1 MSESHE
7 ESLETLTYERSKLWS
22 NFLKRCENME
32 DGEELNMS
40 SIEEVYKNDDEESI
54 GDIEEAIEEDVV
66 DKVEEVHNT
75 TAFMSKAE
83 LTLMI
88 CSGDNKEI
96 LDQTLP
102 IVQEHVRKWKA
113 AGLDRILNTFDEQKI
128 EQHVGDWLRRHNS
141 AYGDKTLQP
150 LSQTKQCH
158 RHFKA
163 TDHVF
168 SPAASSDSETESMHS
183 VDTARYIRA
192 SRKRT
197 VSTATKCSSPM
208 TTIKMYRTLPRM
220 RDELRAKY
228 SCNEYNEDQEHRHHM
243 QALRHRRDQLHRCNR
258 ERERERDHEIIYH
271 PTPRHYPYR
280 VASSFHGQQRRKQLR
295 KRRDS
300 SPHFPSTS
308 SSEDETAHSRC
319 DCNACMR
326 RVFSMSSHPYC
337 GYRSY
342 QSHSLYHHQRLEMGS
357 RTSHSTF
364 KRSVRHVRR
373 QHSFEDDLRPRLL
386 ESECK
391 CCNKDR
397 LCSNVVHIA
406 NSSTEEWLVENRS
419 SPDLL
424 NLKAQT
430 QTPTSSRFKTNST
443 LKSKMAPALEQID
456 VLAEETD
463 EDTEEDVLEK
473 KSNTDKEHLPR
484 DKPKRK
490 RLEKCNNSDKASKNK
505 PSNEISKPEIN
516 EEPVKTKNERI
527 TKSSKLKGTQLK
539 GQKKKAV
546 KSGKKGSA
554 AGKNGKSAVAS
565 SSVGKARS
573 KQKSEAKQ
581 KSEESE
587 NSDEDFKLAV
597 ALSKQTFLSEQKKS
611 IQNADTKMDE
621 DSDSS
626 SKLPE
631 QSTFN
636 NNSVACNSTAVSID
650 TACAHSMKNLNMQ
663 PTNDVANTIASFCKQ
678 SVEISDSD
686 GDCTIVT
693 STTGCEAAAAVAKP
707 AGDVPQPPTNIKP
720 TKKGYLLYRPAD
732 RSQSCSGNFTLTE
745 HTLVPIIGQNKAR
758 KFLKYYTG
766 ARSFDNRYSVYYR
779 PTEKMANALS
789 AGAKS
794 VDYMS
799 SSSSGSDSDIFD
811 RLHRYGDVYLE
822 KNNDSD

>member
-1 MSESHE
+1 
-7 ESLETLTYERSKLWS
+7 
-22 NFLKRCENME
+22 ME
-32 DGEELNMS
+32 DGEEINMNN
-40 SIEEVYKNDDEESI
+40 IEEIYKDDDEESI
-54 GDIEEAIEEDVV
+54 VDMEEAVEDV
-66 DKVEEVHNT
+66 DEVEEVHNT

-83 LTLMI
+83 LTLMV
-88 CSGDNKEI
+88 CSGDNKQI

-150 LSQTKQCH
+150 LSPSKQCL
-158 RHFKA
+158 RRFKA

-168 SPAASSDSETESMHS
+168 SPVASSDSETESMHS

-258 ERERERDHEIIYH
+258 ERERDREREHELIYH

-295 KRRDS
+295 KRRDN
-300 SPHFPSTS
+300 SPHCPSTS

-326 RVFSMSSHPYC
+326 RVFSMSSHPYF

-364 KRSVRHVRR
+364 KRSVRHLRR

-424 NLKAQT
+424 NLKAQI
-430 QTPTSSRFKTNST
+430 QTPTTSRFKTNST
-443 LKSKMAPALEQID
+443 LKSKMAPAFEPID
-456 VLAEETD
+456 VLAEEID
-463 EDTEEDVLEK
+463 EDTEEDVLK
-473 KSNTDKEHLPR
+473 KDRNTDKEHLPK

-490 RLEKCNNSDKASKNK
+490 RLEKCFNSDKASKSITNL
-505 PSNEISKPEIN
+505 PSNDISQPEIS
-516 EEPVKTKNERI
+516 EEPVKTKNERR
-527 TKSSKLKGTQLK
+527 TKSSKLKSTPLK
-539 GQKKKAV
+539 SQKKKAV
-546 KSGKKGSA
+546 KSGKKGSV

-565 SSVGKARS
+565 STVDKVRRKPKKET
-573 KQKSEAKQ
+573 KQE
-581 KSEESE
+581 SEESE
-587 NSDEDFKLAV
+587 DSDEDFKLAV
-597 ALSKQTFLSEQKKS
+597 ALSKQTFLSDQKKS
-611 IQNADTKMDE
+611 IQNADSKMDE

-636 NNSVACNSTAVSID
+636 DHSVACNSTAVSID
-650 TACAHSMKNLNMQ
+650 TACAHSMKNLMKLQ
-663 PTNDVANTIASFCKQ
+663 PTNDVTNTIAISSKQ
-678 SVEISDSD
+678 TGDISDSD

-707 AGDVPQPPTNIKP
+707 AGDVCQPPTNIKP

-732 RSQSCSGNFTLTE
+732 RSQSCNSGIFTLTE

-766 ARSFDNRYSVYYR
+766 ARNFDNRYSVYYR

-794 VDYMS
+794 VDYQS
-799 SSSSGSDSDIFD
+799 SSGSGSDSDVFD
-811 RLHRYGDVYLE
+811 RLHRYGDVYLD

>member
-1 MSESHE
+1 MSNLLVDE

-32 DGEELNMS
+32 DGEEINVS
-40 SIEEVYKNDDEESI
+40 DIEEIYKNNDEESI
-54 GDIEEAIEEDVV
+54 ADVEEAVEDVV
-66 DKVEEVHNT
+66 DEAEEVHNT

-150 LSQTKQCH
+150 LSQAKQCH
-158 RHFKA
+158 RRFKA
-163 TDHVF
+163 NDHVF

-243 QALRHRRDQLHRCNR
+243 LALRHRRDQLHRCNR
-258 ERERERDHEIIYH
+258 ERERERDRGREREIIYH

-308 SSEDETAHSRC
+308 SSEDESAHSRC
-319 DCNACMR
+319 NCNACMR

-357 RTSHSTF
+357 STSHSTF
-364 KRSVRHVRR
+364 KHSVRHLRR

-419 SPDLL
+419 SPDLV

-430 QTPTSSRFKTNST
+430 QTPTSSRIKTNST
-443 LKSKMAPALEQID
+443 LESKMAPAVEHIG

-463 EDTEEDVLEK
+463 EDTEEGVLENK
-473 KSNTDKEHLPR
+473 INTDKEHLAK

-490 RLEKCNNSDKASKNK
+490 RLDKASKSIK
-505 PSNEISKPEIN
+505 NEMS
-516 EEPVKTKNERI
+516 EEPVKTKNERS
-527 TKSSKLKGTQLK
+527 TKSSKLKGNQLK

-546 KSGKKGSA
+546 KLGKKGPA
-554 AGKNGKSAVAS
+554 AEKKRKSTVAS
-565 SSVGKARS
+565 STAGKARR
-573 KQKSEAKQ
+573 KLKNEVKRT
-581 KSEESE
+581 SEESE
-587 NSDEDFKLAV
+587 NSDEDFKLAI
-597 ALSKQTFLSEQKKS
+597 ALSKQTFLSDQKKS
-611 IQNADTKMDE
+611 MQNADTKMEE

-626 SKLPE
+626 SKFPE

-650 TACAHSMKNLNMQ
+650 TACAHSMKNLKMQ
-663 PTNDVANTIASFCKQ
+663 PTNDVANTISLMQ
-678 SVEISDSD
+678 TVEISDSD

-707 AGDVPQPPTNIKP
+707 AGDVPQPPTDIKP

-732 RSQSCSGNFTLTE
+732 RSQNCNSGNFTLTE

-779 PTEKMANALS
+779 PTVKMANALS

-794 VDYMS
+794 VGYMS